1 MFLVVHEEI
10 SIDKSSFIPI
20 YYQLFKLLEEQ
31 IRRGD
36 FKPGE
41 SLPTEND
48 IASRY
53 EISRMT
59 VRRAI
64 SELVSA
70 GMVYAQQGKGTFV
83 ATPKLDNIVFEIN
96 DFNEDI
102 KKRGLNYKTTLLEAK
117 IVRADENLRAKFQIT
132 EENKRF
138 LFFRTVLS
146 AESERLSYEVKYTTY
161 SKSKPILESELKDP
175 SLPGLVAA
183 HTEYLPVS
191 SKKVLQVAVCTEEE
205 ALILGISP
213 QSPVFLIEQTIFDTE
228 LRPVGWSKAV
238 YRGDRYKLTSYD
250 GWYKKD

>member
-1 MFLVVHEEI
+1 MFWVSQEETV
-10 SIDKSSFIPI
+10 IDKNSVIPI
-20 YYQLFKLLEEQ
+20 YYQLFKLLEGQ

-36 FKPGE
+36 LKPGE

-48 IASRY
+48 IAMRY

-64 SELVSA
+64 SELVAA

-83 ATPKLDNIVFEIN
+83 ATPKLDNIVFELN
-96 DFNEDI
+96 DFSQEV

-117 IVRADENLRAKFQIT
+117 IVRADEALKAKFEIQGDD
-132 EENKRF
+132 KRF
-138 LFFRTVLS
+138 LFFRTVLA
-146 AESERLSYEVKYTTY
+146 AENERLSYEVKYTIY

-175 SLPGLVAA
+175 SLPGLIAA
-183 HTEYLPVS
+183 HTEYVPMS
-191 SKKVLQVAVCTEEE
+191 SKKVLQVASCTQEE
-205 ALILGISP
+205 ALILGIPP
-213 QSPVFLIEQTIFDTE
+213 QAPVFLIEQTIYNSD
-228 LRPVGWSKAV
+228 LKPVGWSKAV